1 MFIVR
6 CIPTPKDP
14 TERKPKIYYYEGQ
27 WSDGTL
33 IYNTSSQQ
41 AKKFSN
47 RLDAENELG
56 PHIHSGRITSYKIIW
71 EDKR

>member
-14 TERKPKIYYYEGQ
+14 TERNPKIYYYEDF
-27 WSDGTL
+27 WSDGTAV
-33 IYNTSSQQ
+33 YNTSKHQ

-47 RLDAENELG
+47 RIDAENELG
-56 PHIHSGRITSYKIIW
+56 RLMRAGKIVSYKIIW
-71 EDKR
+71 EDNK

>member
-14 TERKPKIYYYEGQ
+14 TERNPKIYYYEDF
-27 WSDGTL
+27 WNDGTTV
-33 IYNTSSQQ
+33 YNTSKQQ

-56 PHIHSGRITSYKIIW
+56 TLMSAGKIISYKIIW
-71 EDKR
+71 ED